1 MFYLFIYLFIY
12 FEKNFLNLNF
22 KNYNNNYY
30 ILIFI
35 K

>member
-1 MFYLFIYLFIY
+1 MFYLFIY

-30 ILIFI
+30 ILIF
-35 K
+35 